1 MAWGT
6 GSALANRAV
15 DSVVGPRQI
24 EHVQSQPQVEP
35 MQSSYAGE
43 TCANQQKAFL
53 DCMEANSGEMS
64 RCQYYFDT
72 MQQCKAGFN

>member
-1 MAWGT
+1 
-6 GSALANRAV
+6 
-15 DSVVGPRQI
+15 
-24 EHVQSQPQVEP
+24 